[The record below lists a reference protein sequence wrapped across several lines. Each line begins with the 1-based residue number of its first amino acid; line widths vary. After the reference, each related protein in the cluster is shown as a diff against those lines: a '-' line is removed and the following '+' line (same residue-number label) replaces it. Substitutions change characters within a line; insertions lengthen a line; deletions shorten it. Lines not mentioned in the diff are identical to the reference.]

1 MKHYRSLGVRRLVK
15 GCNRK
20 LVGIFVGLIA
30 LVQMVLIAPL
40 LITSTGDEGTSV
52 EQVAIASAP
61 SHTDSAIITAAQKSA
76 ATVRAAYMN
85 WDELPLDEQVT
96 TDPRNDTHQQ
106 DAQLLNTPRTA
117 PSGTSPEAEVNPFTV
132 ETPNKAPNAQEP
144 RIYTV
149 RSGDTLS
156 RIWSKHGSEAALAN
170 QAAAAFRKAGIS
182 LSSLRAGED
191 LVLSVSSTGEISK
204 LKKELNDGKVLLLEL
219 NDNTYD
225 SRIVEPEILTTRR
238 IASGTIDHSLAA
250 SSLSVGIPYEVIDEF
265 IDLFSGRVEF
275 SRDTQPGD
283 SFTVIYEERQIK
295 GGKSLAPGVIHAASF
310 MNRGEL
316 LVAVRHVDSN
326 NEARYYNRNGEA
338 IGNHFLRYPV
348 KFTRISSLFNKG
360 RFHPVLKTRRPHHG
374 VDFAAPTGTPVRT
387 VADGVVE
394 KAGYYGGNG
403 NMVKIKH
410 GSKYASAYV
419 HLSKISKGIR
429 AGVRVKRG
437 QVIGAVGSTGLA
449 TGPHLHYAFY
459 VNGKYVDPMKI
470 KLPQL
475 PNTHEPIPGE
485 FLRAMLSELEHQHE
499 QVQIAYAARTEQTVS
514 GGV

>member
-1 MKHYRSLGVRRLVK
+1 MKGF
-15 GCNRK
+15 NRK
-20 LVGIFVGLIA
+20 LIGIFVGLIA
-30 LVQMVLIAPL
+30 LLQMVLIAPL
-40 LITSTGDEGTSV
+40 LVTSTGDEGTPI
-52 EQVAIASAP
+52 EQVAIATVP
-61 SHTDSAIITAAQKSA
+61 SHSDSLSSGDSPNGNATGRVAA
-76 ATVRAAYMN
+76 VRAAYMN
-85 WDELPLDEQVT
+85 WDELPLDQEAT
-96 TDPRNDTHQQ
+96 TDPLNDTHQQ
-106 DAQLLNTPRTA
+106 EAQLLDAPPTA
-117 PSGTSPEAEVNPFTV
+117 PRGTPPELDVNPFSV

-156 RIWSKHGSEAALAN
+156 RIWNKHGSEAALAN

-219 NDNTYD
+219 NDNAYD
-225 SRIVEPEILTTRR
+225 SRIVEPEIITTRR

-250 SSLSVGIPYEVIDEF
+250 SSLAVGIPYEVIDEF

-326 NEARYYNRNGEA
+326 DEARYYNRKGEA

-360 RFHPVLKTRRPHHG
+360 RFHPVLKKRRPHHG

-403 NMVKIKH
+403 IMVKIKH

-429 AGVRVKRG
+429 AGARVKRG

-470 KLPQL
+470 NLPQL
-475 PNTHEPIPGE
+475 PNSHEPIPAE
-485 FLRAMLSELEHQHE
+485 FLQAMLSELEHQHQ
-499 QVQIAYAARTEQTVS
+499 QVQIAYAARAEQTVS